1 MSSTSINVAA
11 VDSTETP
18 ARMKLWEKG
27 VSWLILLI
35 AIGSVVALAS
45 AILENWTVA
54 RDGFKYGSIPI
65 WALLLPVLLLAS
77 AGALVARSRWCLPM
91 FLAHVVLSFLYIGLR
106 FGLGAIGSMMW
117 LWYTLELLIVAFC
130 LRLLTRGLLK

>member
-1 MSSTSINVAA
+1 
-11 VDSTETP
+11 
-18 ARMKLWEKG
+18 MKLWEKG
-27 VSWLILLI
+27 VSWLVLLL

-45 AILENWTVA
+45 AILENWTIA
-54 RDGFKYGSIPI
+54 RDGFKYGAIPI

-91 FLAHVVLSFLYIGLR
+91 FLAHVVLSFLYISLR
-106 FGLGAIGSMMW
+106 FGVSAIGSMMW
-117 LWYTLELLIVAFC
+117 LWYCLELLIVAFC